1 MRMLTSSSRAWV
13 AATALA
19 IAGTLVLVASP
30 SQAGAD
36 SPAGAAGHAG
46 GHAPGK
52 GPMMLGGPGLGRM
65 LDAVKA
71 TPEQRAQVEKIMQA
85 AQDDL
90 RARHEAGTRLRD
102 QTMALFTQPTVDTAA
117 AESLRQQMLAQHDQ
131 STQRMLQAMVD
142 VSRVL
147 TVEQRQQIAQQ
158 LKSREERGG
167 HRHGDRGPGRG

>member
-1 MRMLTSSSRAWV
+1 MRNVISSARAWV

-19 IAGTLVLVASP
+19 VAGTLVLVSSP

-36 SPAGAAGHAG
+36 TSAGPAGPPG
-46 GHAPGK
+46 GHAHGM
-52 GPMMLGGPGLGRM
+52 GPTMLVGPGMGRL

-71 TPEQRAQVEKIMQA
+71 TPEQRAQVEKITQA

-90 RARHEAGTRLRD
+90 RARHEAGAKLRD

-117 AESLRQQMLAQHDQ
+117 VESLRQQMLAQHDL
-131 STQRMLQAMVD
+131 STQRMLQAMVE

-147 TVEQRQQIAQQ
+147 TVEQRQQMAQQ
-158 LKSREERGG
+158 LKSRDERGG